1 VAALAADAVLLAAL
15 VADHRRARGARLAA
29 TRTWPPLLVQGSA
42 SEVAVDLEGEPGLVL
57 VAREALH
64 PGLADGPLRASLAL
78 DPGGRAR
85 WTYSLTPRRRG
96 EHQVGALTV
105 RVRGPLGLA
114 WAQRDVLPAEPRRVF
129 PQVRW
134 EGEVGRVLALAHRR
148 QLGMAPVRLHGAGA
162 EPYALREYRPG
173 DPPRRIHWK
182 ATARHSRL
190 ISREDTWERGNRVVL
205 LLDCARAMASVDGR
219 RSKLDHALAAGLALA
234 RVAAARGD
242 RVSVVAFGDRIERV
256 VRVRSRELARVYA
269 DLHDVE
275 ARLVEPAYDLA
286 AEQASRLEPRSATVV
301 MFTSVVDLAAAE
313 LLREALVGLA
323 RRHRVLLVN
332 LEDPELALLARQ
344 SPATVEESFAKV
356 SAVEILLAN
365 RRLARELRKAGVSAA
380 STGADRLAWQA
391 LESYLGLRGA
401 RTRLT
406 PLAS

>member
-1 VAALAADAVLLAAL
+1 M
-15 VADHRRARGARLAA
+15 
-29 TRTWPPLLVQGSA
+29 
-42 SEVAVDLEGEPGLVL
+42 DLEGDPGLVL

-64 PGLADGPLRASLAL
+64 PGLADGPVRAGLTL
-78 DPGGRAR
+78 DAQGRAR
-85 WTYSLTPRRRG
+85 WTHALAPRRRG
-96 EHQVGALTV
+96 EHRVGPLTV

-114 WAQRDVLPAEPRRVF
+114 WSQRDLVPAEPRRVY

-134 EGEVGRVLALAHRR
+134 EGDVGRVLALAHRR
-148 QLGMAPVRLHGAGA
+148 QLGLAPVRLHGAGA

-190 ISREDTWERGNRVVL
+190 ITREDTWERGNRVVI

-242 RVSVVAFGDRIERV
+242 RVGVVAFADRIERV
-256 VRVRSRELARVYA
+256 VRVRSRDVARAYA

-301 MFTSVVDLAAAE
+301 MLTSVVDLAAAE
-313 LLREALVGLA
+313 LLREALLGLA

-332 LEDPELALLARQ
+332 LEDPELALLARHA
-344 SPATVEESFAKV
+344 PATVPDAFAKL

-365 RRLARELRKAGVSAA
+365 RRLARELRKAGVYAA
-380 STGADRLAWQA
+380 TTGADRLAWQA
-391 LESYLGLRGA
+391 LESYLGIRGA
-401 RTRLT
+401 RARLT